1 MTKIAPSL
9 LAADFLHLSKEVELV
24 NSYADIFHIDV
35 MDGVFVPN
43 ISVGFP
49 VVEAV
54 ASAAS
59 KPLDVHLMIVDP
71 SKYALKFAAVKGVG
85 MVSFHLNACPEPG
98 ALLDSLR
105 QAGVKPGLVINPDI
119 TVESLF
125 PYLEKCDYVLLMSVF
140 AGFGGQ
146 KLIEETYDRI
156 KCLKS
161 EIDRR
166 GLDVE
171 IEVDGGVTAQNAPL
185 LVKAGADILVAGTA
199 VFRAADPA
207 AAVASLR

>member
-24 NSYADIFHIDV
+24 NNYADIFHVDV

-54 ASAAS
+54 ASAAA
-59 KPLDVHLMIVDP
+59 KPLDVHLMITDP
-71 SKYALKFAAVKGVG
+71 AKYALKFAAVRGVE
-85 MVSFHLNACPEPG
+85 MVSFHLEACPEPED
-98 ALLDSLR
+98 LLDSLR
-105 QAGVKPGLVINPDI
+105 QAGVKAGLVVNPDI
-119 TVESLF
+119 PVESLF
-125 PYLEKCDYVLLMSVF
+125 PYLDKCDYVLLMSVF

-146 KLIEETYDRI
+146 KLIESTFERV
-156 KCLKS
+156 KCLKT
-161 EIDRR
+161 EINRR
-166 GLDVE
+166 ELDIE
-171 IEVDGGVTAQNAPL
+171 IEVDGGVTAQNAPE
-185 LVKAGADILVAGTA
+185 LVSAGADILVAGTA

-207 AAVASLR
+207 AAVSALR

>member
-9 LAADFLHLSKEVELV
+9 LAADFLHLSKEIELV
-24 NSYADIFHIDV
+24 NNYADIFHVDV

-54 ASAAS
+54 ASAAE

-71 SKYALKFAAVKGVG
+71 AKYALKFAAVKGVD
-85 MVSFHLNACPEPG
+85 MVSFHLEACPEPE

-105 QAGVKPGLVINPDI
+105 QAGVKAGLVINPDI
-119 TVESLF
+119 PVESLF
-125 PYLEKCDYVLLMSVF
+125 PYLERCDYVLLMSVF

-146 KLIEETYDRI
+146 KLIESTFERV
-156 KCLKS
+156 KCLKA
-161 EIDRR
+161 EINRR
-166 GLDVE
+166 GLDIE
-171 IEVDGGVTAQNAPL
+171 IEVDGGVTSQNAPK
-185 LVKAGADILVAGTA
+185 LVSAGVDILVAGTA

-207 AAVASLR
+207 AAVSALR